1 MYISKHFEETRLE
14 VLHALMRTYSFGALV
29 TAGQGE
35 LNVNHLPFVVAP
47 APSPYGTLRCHVART
62 NPVWRE
68 FPTSIESMVMF
79 QGPHGYISPSW
90 YPSKKQHGKV
100 VPTWNYAVVHAY
112 GQPKIV
118 EEIDWLTDLL
128 NDLTDQH
135 ESSMAS
141 PWKISGAPK
150 DYIDKML
157 GAIVGIEIPITRI
170 YGKWKQSQNRPLA
183 DRHGVIAGLEA
194 RDEQQSSAVAEL
206 VRKTLSS

>member
-1 MYISKHFEETRLE
+1 M
-14 VLHALMRTYSFGALV
+14 
-29 TAGQGE
+29 
-35 LNVNHLPFVVAP
+35 
-47 APSPYGTLRCHVART
+47 
-62 NPVWRE
+62 
-68 FPTSIESMVMF
+68 
-79 QGPHGYISPSW
+79 
-90 YPSKKQHGKV
+90 
-100 VPTWNYAVVHAY
+100 VHAY

-194 RDEQQSSAVAEL
+194 RDEQESSAVAEL